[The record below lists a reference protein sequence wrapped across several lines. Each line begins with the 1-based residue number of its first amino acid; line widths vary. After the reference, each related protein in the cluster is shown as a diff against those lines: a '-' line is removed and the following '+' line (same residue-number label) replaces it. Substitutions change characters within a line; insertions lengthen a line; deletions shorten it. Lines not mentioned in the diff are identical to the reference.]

1 MTIQPTGSGGSPPGG
16 GGRAP
21 VPGQLDLIELLW
33 GGPTPL
39 CGKFKKFHADH
50 PEVYAALVRFT
61 REAVARGR
69 RRVGIAAVYERARW
83 ELSIRATAKE
93 PAALNNSYK
102 AFYARL
108 IMAQEDDLRGVFET
122 RASVADHISSE
133 AA

>member
-1 MTIQPTGSGGSPPGG
+1 MTIQPDASGGSPPA

-33 GGPTPL
+33 DGPTPL
-39 CGKFKKFHADH
+39 VYRFRKFHEAH

-61 REAVARGR
+61 REAIARTGR
-69 RRVGIAAVYERARW
+69 RRAGIGAVYERARW
-83 ELSIRATAKE
+83 ELSLRTSGS
-93 PAALNNSYK
+93 PALNNSYK

-108 IMAQEDDLRGVFET
+108 IMAQEEDLAGVFET
-122 RASVADHISSE
+122 RASVADQVAGE

>member
-1 MTIQPTGSGGSPPGG
+1 MTIQPTGRGGSPPGG

-39 CGKFKKFHADH
+39 VYRFRKFHEGH

-61 REAVARGR
+61 REAIARTGR

-83 ELSIRATAKE
+83 ELSLRTSGS
-93 PAALNNSYK
+93 PALNNSYK

-108 IMAQEDDLRGVFET
+108 IMAQEEDLQGVFET
-122 RASVADHISSE
+122 RASVADDSMGT